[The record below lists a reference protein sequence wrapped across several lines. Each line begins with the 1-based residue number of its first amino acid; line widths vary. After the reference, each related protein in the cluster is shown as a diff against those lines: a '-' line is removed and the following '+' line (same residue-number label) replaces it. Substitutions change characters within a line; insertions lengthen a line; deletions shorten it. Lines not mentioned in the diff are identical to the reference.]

1 MSRNKVMKHHF
12 PLAKRRDNL
21 IILQLCALEKMER
34 DCLSFVLVSRFM
46 SRPFFLCNVYFSLVA
61 YVGD

>member
-34 DCLSFVLVSRFM
+34 DCFLLWFLDSCPVPSFSAIYIFLS
-46 SRPFFLCNVYFSLVA
+46 SLM
-61 YVGD
+61 